1 MNHCD
6 QAIIKVCI
14 KSHRVKTGK
23 GITHF
28 TGVWDGAK
36 NVTRKTVEVDLK
48 RWIIWR
54 TRVF

>member
-1 MNHCD
+1 M
-6 QAIIKVCI
+6 
-14 KSHRVKTGK
+14 KTGK